1 VLLTA
6 IDPNLSLK
14 PQDRCIF
21 SEAQIPLS
29 LSSIFLSF
37 LAQFNFGLTVS
48 SRHVVKIPR
57 PFENIRIATW
67 SCSMKRLLILAAL
80 AVMLGGEARAG
91 FIISAINQ
99 TFSQNFDGLTT
110 GTNLSVLDSSGWK
123 LGQASPTWAGGTSAL
138 TQVQSGALTGSS
150 SGGSY
155 NFRDG
160 TTTTDR
166 SIGFLTSTSFTSPR
180 AIMLEIDNQT
190 GVIIDELSINFDYEK
205 YRSGTRAFTM
215 SFFHSSNGN
224 TWTSASSGNHSY
236 AADANNTTIYSNPLI
251 TSKSVLLT
259 GLSISANTKYYLRWD
274 YVGSGGST
282 NAQAIG
288 LDNFTI
294 SAVPEPTS
302 GLLIGLG
309 TLACVALRRNRRVA

>member
-1 VLLTA
+1 
-6 IDPNLSLK
+6 
-14 PQDRCIF
+14 
-21 SEAQIPLS
+21 
-29 LSSIFLSF
+29 
-37 LAQFNFGLTVS
+37 
-48 SRHVVKIPR
+48 
-57 PFENIRIATW
+57 
-67 SCSMKRLLILAAL
+67 MKRLLILAICVFSTPHFAS
-80 AVMLGGEARAG
+80 AG
-91 FIISAINQ
+91 FIVNAINQ
-99 TFSQNFDGLTT
+99 TFSQNFNDLATSGTGGIAGTDLT
-110 GTNLSVLDSSGWK
+110 VLNSSGWK
-123 LGQASPTWAGGTSAL
+123 LGQASPTWASGTTSL
-138 TQVQSGALTGSS
+138 TFAQTGALTGSS
-150 SGGSY
+150 TGGSY

-166 SIGFLTSTSFTSPR
+166 SIGFLTSSSFTSPR

-205 YRSGTRAFTM
+205 YRSGARAFTM

-274 YVGSGGST
+274 YVGSAGSS